1 MLDTAVSEPG
11 DVPVRPG
18 VVDCALYRDGH
29 RVRYVDVEELA
40 TLAGQEGC
48 VVWLGLHEPDQ
59 ELLGLIQAQLG
70 LHELMI
76 EDANHAHQ
84 RPKLEIYD
92 NVLFLVLRTAQLIDG
107 EVRYGETHLIIG
119 KGFVVSI
126 RHGASA
132 SYAEV
137 RRRCERSPEL
147 LCLGESAIL
156 YAILDF
162 VADNYFPIID
172 KITEEL
178 GVIEDQIFS
187 VKPTTEKIERTY
199 RLRAGLLNMRH
210 AVSPMIEICN
220 QLRRHDFPARSSA
233 IRPYLRDV
241 HDHVLLVEDAIVD
254 LRERLTAA
262 FEASLLLSAARQN
275 DIVKKL
281 GSWAAI
287 LAVPTAIAGIY
298 GMNFKN
304 MPELEWSFGYPASL
318 LLMLAICSS
327 LYYLFRRKAWL

>member
-147 LCLGESAIL
+147 LRLGESATL

-178 GVIEDQIFS
+178 GEIEDEIFS
-187 VKPTTEKIERTY
+187 ATPATEKIERTY